1 MKLRSTR
8 EGLAVKALF
17 VALLAKDTLVKITS
31 TNYTVD
37 KAVANDFLVGRVSV
51 PPKTATGEGTVE
63 LAGRFKEL
71 IEIKAGATL
80 ASGAIVKMAAA
91 DGTTGENVATTWVS
105 GTDAWERA
113 IGVVWKGASSG
124 GTLEVL
130 TF

>member
-1 MKLRSTR
+1 MKLRASR
-8 EGLAVKALF
+8 EGLAIKATF

-31 TNYTVD
+31 TNNTVD
-37 KAVANDFLVGRVSV
+37 KAVANDFVVGRVSV
-51 PPKTATGEGTVE
+51 PPMTATGTGTVE
-63 LAGRFKEL
+63 LLGKFKEL

-80 ASGAIVKMAAA
+80 ASGAYVKMAAA

-105 GTDAWERA
+105 GTDAIERLF
-113 IGVVWKGASSG
+113 GVVWKGANSG